1 MRTFSINV
9 YKGSVEEFW
18 VDMTEYLR
26 QTRKRERTVYLY
38 SSRASGFLMFSYST
52 LGPKTMELLGVDLLE
67 SRDMSEQKLR
77 VVK

>member
-26 QTRKRERTVYLY
+26 QTRKKERTVYLY
-38 SSRASGFLMFSYST
+38 SSRASGLDRKS
-52 LGPKTMELLGVDLLE
+52 
-67 SRDMSEQKLR
+67 
-77 VVK
+77 VV